1 MVRADSE
8 QQQSPPGGWVVGGD
22 EWEAHRPAIQELYQ
36 NQNLALKEVIRIME
50 ESHGFRATQRMY
62 KTRIKSWGLDK
73 NFKESEVVELFRLR
87 RERDRIGKPTVY
99 AIRGREVDWDR
110 VQTYVRRKGLDIA
123 RLIDEAPLI
132 NASSSAAR
140 EVSCRTPTPEPERL
154 TSPAS
159 TISSSYSSSSTTTA
173 ASSPND
179 ARTALP
185 TSATPYLFPARRTSR
200 PDAPPSATS
209 PSPSPQPLTLTP
221 ERIRSMQR
229 FLARIYDTVMFED
242 GDRAWG
248 TTEYWLRNT
257 RSQEWIMTV
266 RVKLALY
273 RGYFSAAAGASPRGF
288 RTLNR
293 AFAMLE
299 PLSASIIGTR
309 MFYLVNFLFSF
320 SMPDEAARAVGGVR
334 NPFAATVAQLVESL
348 NAACAVPPMGGLAG
362 DTPIDSSA
370 SGLQFSDVG
379 EPDFRESAGMFLAKV
394 LEQMVSV
401 MGVTLPKEV
410 ILLLEE
416 EEDGYPVLPDN
427 WRGRL
432 SRTGGSQ
439 TRAADISAGEAFET
453 AMWLLSRRED
463 ANAEEYLVGLV
474 DAVSALPLSSSARE
488 PKALAS
494 EWAYALQIRKP
505 GTNLGVSGV
514 LEKRE
519 QMFTAWKRRASD
531 SQRPWDGRLC
541 GGQASVGAGEQS
553 RAPLNPRFKSV
564 PNSGADGRD
573 SLPMQV
579 APKLTANRYMYLT
592 VHLTNWQ
599 GRSPVAC
606 SLHSLDRKGSV
617 PRPQH
622 RSLKQVP
629 GLACSFG
636 ARWLL
641 PGAPMLWFMLYTV
654 IECDVD
660 AGFRVGTGSEA
671 SKSARLHIEDGVGA
685 PLGCQCALEQA
696 ALLD

>member
-1 MVRADSE
+1 
-8 QQQSPPGGWVVGGD
+8 
-22 EWEAHRPAIQELYQ
+22 
-36 NQNLALKEVIRIME
+36 
-50 ESHGFRATQRMY
+50 MY

-110 VQTYVRRKGLDIA
+110 VQTYVRRKGLDIV
-123 RLIDEAPLI
+123 RLIDEAPPI
-132 NASSSAAR
+132 NTSSSSAR

-159 TISSSYSSSSTTTA
+159 TISSSFSSSSTTTA

-179 ARTALP
+179 ARTVLP
-185 TSATPYLFPARRTSR
+185 TPATPYLFPARRTSR

-229 FLARIYDTVMFED
+229 FLSRIYDTVMFED

-273 RGYFSAAAGASPRGF
+273 RAYFAPAAGASPRGF

-320 SMPDEAARAVGGVR
+320 SVPEETAHAAGASGAR

-348 NAACAVPPMGGLAG
+348 HAACAVPPLGGMAG
-362 DTPIDSSA
+362 DAPSDGSA
-370 SGLQFSDVG
+370 SGLRFSDVG

-394 LEQMVSV
+394 LEQMVSM

-416 EEDGYPVLPDN
+416 EEDGYPVLPDH

-432 SRTGGSQ
+432 SRGSGRQ
-439 TRAADISAGEAFET
+439 SRAADISAGEALET

-474 DAVSALPLSSSARE
+474 DAVSALPSSSSARE
-488 PKALAS
+488 PKALARCAHYHLS
-494 EWAYALQIRKP
+494 RIWGRRGEAARAR
-505 GTNLGVSGV
+505 
-514 LEKRE
+514 EHMKRAVE
-519 QMFTAWKRRASD
+519 GSLFFD
-531 SQRPWDGRLC
+531 SFVGWD
-541 GGQASVGAGEQS
+541 
-553 RAPLNPRFKSV
+553 
-564 PNSGADGRD
+564 
-573 SLPMQV
+573 
-579 APKLTANRYMYLT
+579 
-592 VHLTNWQ
+592 
-599 GRSPVAC
+599 
-606 SLHSLDRKGSV
+606 
-617 PRPQH
+617 
-622 RSLKQVP
+622 
-629 GLACSFG
+629 
-636 ARWLL
+636 
-641 PGAPMLWFMLYTV
+641 
-654 IECDVD
+654 
-660 AGFRVGTGSEA
+660 EA
-671 SKSARLHIEDGVGA
+671 EFLFA
-685 PLGCQCALEQA
+685 
-696 ALLD
+696 